1 MATSAAAAPLTAL
14 ATTPL
19 ALPLQ
24 ILLLMTVLTL
34 LPSLLLM
41 MTGFTRILIVLAIV
55 RQAIGL
61 GQAPPNQLLVGLALF
76 LTLFVMRPTVTAIE
90 AQAYRPYAAGQ
101 IPAETAVERAGVAL
115 HGFMAAQ
122 TREKDVRLFSGLAR
136 TGPYAKPADIPMTVL
151 VPAFATSEL
160 KTAFEIGFL
169 VYLPFLVIDLVVAA
183 ILMALG
189 MMMVSPTLISL
200 PFKLLLFVAV
210 DGWAL
215 LLGSLA
221 ESFVP

>member
-1 MATSAAAAPLTAL
+1 MTAPHLTAPLTAL
-14 ATTPL
+14 TAAPL

-101 IPAETAVERAGVAL
+101 IGAEAAVERGGAAL

-122 TREKDVRLFSGLAR
+122 TRERDVRLFANLAR
-136 TGPYAKPADIPMTVL
+136 SGPYARLADVPMTVL

-169 VYLPFLVIDLVVAA
+169 VYLPFLIIDLVVAA

-200 PFKLLLFVAV
+200 PFKLLLFVVV
-210 DGWAL
+210 DGWTL

-221 ESFVP
+221 ESFVQ

>member
-1 MATSAAAAPLTAL
+1 MTAAPM
-14 ATTPL
+14 
-19 ALPLQ
+19 ALPIQ
-24 ILLLMTVLTL
+24 ILLLMTALTL

-41 MTGFTRILIVLAIV
+41 MTGFTRILIVLAIL

-76 LTLFVMRPTVTAIE
+76 LTLFVMRPQFDAITTT
-90 AQAYRPYAAGQ
+90 AYRPFAAQQ
-101 IPAETAVERAGVAL
+101 IPAEVAIERTGTVL
-115 HGFMAAQ
+115 HGFMLAQ
-122 TREKDVRLFSGLAR
+122 TREQDVRLFANLAHA
-136 TGPYAKPADIPMTVL
+136 GPFGRGADVPMTIL

-169 VYLPFLVIDLVVAA
+169 VYLPFLVIDLVVAS

-200 PFKLLLFVAV
+200 PFKLLLFVLV

-215 LLGSLA
+215 ALGSLA
-221 ESFVP
+221 GSFVAAAP

>member
-1 MATSAAAAPLTAL
+1 MTPTIASVAQA
-14 ATTPL
+14 PL

-61 GQAPPNQLLVGLALF
+61 GQSPPNQLLVGLALF
-76 LTLFVMRPTVTAIE
+76 LTLFVMRPTIAQIE
-90 AQAYRPYAAGQ
+90 AQAYLPYAAGT
-101 IPAETAVERAGVAL
+101 IGAEVAVERAGAAL
-115 HGFMAAQ
+115 HVFMRTQ
-122 TREKDVRLFSGLAR
+122 TREKDVRMFANLAKV
-136 TGPYAKPADIPMTVL
+136 GPFARASDIPMTVL

-169 VYLPFLVIDLVVAA
+169 VYLPFLVIDLVVAS

-210 DGWAL
+210 DGWSL

-221 ESFVP
+221 ASFA

>member
-1 MATSAAAAPLTAL
+1 MTPTIASVAGA
-14 ATTPL
+14 PL

-61 GQAPPNQLLVGLALF
+61 GQTPPNQLLVGLALF

-90 AQAYRPYAAGQ
+90 AQAYRPYASGA
-101 IPAETAVERAGVAL
+101 IPAEVAVERAGAHL
-115 HGFMAAQ
+115 HTFMRAQ
-122 TREKDVRLFSGLAR
+122 TREKDVRLFAGLAHV
-136 TGPYAKPADIPMTVL
+136 GPFATPADIPMSVL

-169 VYLPFLVIDLVVAA
+169 VYLPFLVIDLVVAS

-221 ESFVP
+221 SSFA

>member
-1 MATSAAAAPLTAL
+1 MTPTIASVAQAPLT
-14 ATTPL
+14 
-19 ALPLQ
+19 LPLQ

-61 GQAPPNQLLVGLALF
+61 GQSPPNQLLVGLALF
-76 LTLFVMRPTVTAIE
+76 LTLFVMRPTMTAIE
-90 AQAYRPYAAGQ
+90 ADAYRPYAAGT
-101 IPAETAVERAGVAL
+101 IAAEVAIERAGKHL
-115 HGFMAAQ
+115 HAFMRAQ
-122 TREKDVRLFSGLAR
+122 TREKDVRLFANLA
-136 TGPYAKPADIPMTVL
+136 TAGPFATPADIPLSIL

-169 VYLPFLVIDLVVAA
+169 VYLPFLVIDLVVAS

-221 ESFVP
+221 ASFA

>member
-1 MATSAAAAPLTAL
+1 MTPTIASTLQA
-14 ATTPL
+14 PL

-61 GQAPPNQLLVGLALF
+61 GQTPPNQLLVGLALF

-90 AQAYRPYAAGQ
+90 EQAYRPYAAGM
-101 IPAETAVERAGVAL
+101 IAAEVAVERAGAYL
-115 HGFMAAQ
+115 HQFMRAQ
-122 TREKDVRLFSGLAR
+122 TREQDVRLFANLAKA
-136 TGPYAKPADIPMTVL
+136 GPFAKPADIPMTIL

-169 VYLPFLVIDLVVAA
+169 V
-183 ILMALG
+183 
-189 MMMVSPTLISL
+189 
-200 PFKLLLFVAV
+200 
-210 DGWAL
+210 
-215 LLGSLA
+215 
-221 ESFVP
+221 

>member
-1 MATSAAAAPLTAL
+1 MTPTIASIAQA
-14 ATTPL
+14 PL

-41 MTGFTRILIVLAIV
+41 MTGFTRILIVLAIL

-76 LTLFVMRPTVTAIE
+76 LTLFVMRPTATEIE
-90 AQAYRPYAAGQ
+90 AEAYRPYVAGT
-101 IPAETAVERAGVAL
+101 IPAEVAVERA
-115 HGFMAAQ
+115 
-122 TREKDVRLFSGLAR
+122 KDIRLFANLVKA
-136 TGPYAKPADIPMTVL
+136 GPFAKPADVPMTIL

-160 KTAFEIGFL
+160 KTAFEIGFI
-169 VYLPFLVIDLVVAA
+169 VYLPFLVIDLVVAS

-200 PFKLLLFVAV
+200 PFKLLLFVMV

-221 ESFVP
+221 GSFVT

>member
-1 MATSAAAAPLTAL
+1 MTPTIASIAQA
-14 ATTPL
+14 PL

-61 GQAPPNQLLVGLALF
+61 GQTPPNQLLVGLALF
-76 LTLFVMRPTVTAIE
+76 LTLFVMRPTVTVIE
-90 AQAYRPYAAGQ
+90 AQAYRPYAAGA
-101 IPAETAVERAGVAL
+101 IPAEVAVERAGAYL
-115 HGFMAAQ
+115 HAFMRAQ
-122 TREKDVRLFSGLAR
+122 TREKDVRLFSGLAG
-136 TGPYAKPADIPMTVL
+136 TGPYARPADIPMSVL

-169 VYLPFLVIDLVVAA
+169 VYLPFLVIDLVVAS

-221 ESFVP
+221 SSFA

>member
-1 MATSAAAAPLTAL
+1 MTAATSLTA
-14 ATTPL
+14 TPL
-19 ALPLQ
+19 GLPLQ
-24 ILLLMTVLTL
+24 ILLLMTVLTV
-34 LPSLLLM
+34 LPSVLLM
-41 MTGFTRILIVLAIV
+41 MTGFTRIIIVLAIL

-76 LTLFVMRPTVTAIE
+76 LTLFVMRPQFDAIAE
-90 AQAYRPYAAGQ
+90 QAYKPFATQA
-101 IPAETAVERAGVAL
+101 IPAEVAVERAGNIL
-115 HGFMAAQ
+115 HGFMLAQ
-122 TREKDVRLFSGLAR
+122 TREKDVRLFANLAR
-136 TGPYAKPADIPMTVL
+136 AGPFAKGADVPMTIL

-169 VYLPFLVIDLVVAA
+169 VYLPFLVIDLVVAS

-200 PFKLLLFVAV
+200 PFKLLLFVLV

-215 LLGSLA
+215 TLGSLA
-221 ESFVP
+221 GSFVAA

>member
-1 MATSAAAAPLTAL
+1 MTAPLTQL
-14 ATTPL
+14 AATPL

-76 LTLFVMRPTVTAIE
+76 LTLFVMRPTVAAIE

-101 IPAETAVERAGVAL
+101 IPAEVAIGRAGDAL

-122 TREKDVRLFSGLAR
+122 TREKDVRLFSGLAHA
-136 TGPYAKPADIPMTVL
+136 GPYARAADIPMTVL

-200 PFKLLLFVAV
+200 PFKLLLFVLV
-210 DGWAL
+210 DGWSL

-221 ESFVP
+221 ASFVT